1 MGGPVIPLW
10 LIVFGLFWFM
20 GSMMAV
26 SVIAWFAEKNPMGI
40 SAKIVKLL
48 GGGKR
53 DEWEEIKSPAVL
65 SQQPDGVV
73 IEDANGIVL
82 ERFEGRWINSRGR
95 VQVRIGLPARIV
107 PDTRS

>member
-1 MGGPVIPLW
+1 MIPLW
-10 LIVFGLFWFM
+10 LIVFGVFWFM

-26 SVIAWFAEKNPMGI
+26 SVIAWFAERNPIGI

-48 GGGKR
+48 GGGNR

-65 SQQPDGVV
+65 FKQPNGVV

-95 VQVRIGLPARIV
+95 VQARIGLPARIV